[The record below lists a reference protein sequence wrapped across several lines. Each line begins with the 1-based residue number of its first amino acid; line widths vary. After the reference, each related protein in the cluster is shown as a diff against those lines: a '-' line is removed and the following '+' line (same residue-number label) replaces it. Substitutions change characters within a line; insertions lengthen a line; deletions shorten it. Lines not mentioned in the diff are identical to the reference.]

1 MRDWL
6 ILASPNIMHF
16 PLLTKLRPSLDAKF
30 KIPKLSQQ
38 VYVWHMHGV
47 LNLDEIKKLIA

>member
-30 KIPKLSQQ
+30 KIPKL
-38 VYVWHMHGV
+38 YIEYMLHMYGV